1 MTIKKTATM
10 KRPVKLGG
18 SSAAQADEQAA
29 STAGGATIADRFKLD
44 VSDKPAAPKGASTA
58 TKITVAAALIALAVA
73 GILAFT
79 LYDHWEFLKGA

>member
-1 MTIKKTATM
+1 MTIKKTASI

-18 SSAAQADEQAA
+18 SSATEAEGQSA
-29 STAGGATIADRFKLD
+29 SPAGGATIADRFKLD
-44 VSDKPAAPKGASTA
+44 VPDKTAPKGAGTA
-58 TKITVAAALIALAVA
+58 TKIAVVVALIALAVA